1 MYISR
6 LKRHIWY
13 ALVLASAKWVKRSI
27 AGINFRRTIVKK
39 ILSQVLNIL
48 YWWWKVPF
56 QKDCPWKKLV
66 WISDGYLCVVY
77 VLLLTLGLIR
87 PLLLRRLVEFS
98 RPQKNDHSKA
108 KFRAAEKARKRSTEL
123 QSSRIDWHLRIMVQ
137 TPDRIKHSLLEL
149 PPSLFLM

>member
-1 MYISR
+1 MISIGPYICWMGQKVNSR
-6 LKRHIWY
+6 HKFQENNCQ
-13 ALVLASAKWVKRSI
+13 K
-27 AGINFRRTIVKK
+27 NPF
-39 ILSQVLNIL
+39 QVLNIL

-56 QKDCPWKKLV
+56 QKDCPWKNL
-66 WISDGYLCVVY
+66 YEFPTATYVVY

-149 PPSLFLM
+149 PPSLLLM

>member
-1 MYISR
+1 MISIGPYICWMGQKVNSR
-6 LKRHIWY
+6 HKFQENNCQKKFPLKSSTSSIDDGKYHFRKI
-13 ALVLASAKWVKRSI
+13 ALEK
-27 AGINFRRTIVKK
+27 N
-39 ILSQVLNIL
+39 L
-48 YWWWKVPF
+48 YEFPTAT
-56 QKDCPWKKLV
+56 
-66 WISDGYLCVVY
+66 YVVY

-108 KFRAAEKARKRSTEL
+108 KFRAAEKAQKRSTEL

-149 PPSLFLM
+149 PPSLLLM